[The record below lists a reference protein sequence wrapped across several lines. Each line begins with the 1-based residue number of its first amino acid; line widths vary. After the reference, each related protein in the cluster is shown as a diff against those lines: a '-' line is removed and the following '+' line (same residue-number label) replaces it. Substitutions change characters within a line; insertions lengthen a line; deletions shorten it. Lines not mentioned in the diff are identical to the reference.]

1 MQFPPA
7 NVREDGS
14 SNPAV
19 SGGCPPEKSAI
30 TTLTGGIKQFVSYAI
45 EHTINAEQIIREY
58 ASLKNLLE
66 QMTESERREVEP
78 LVEGMILAW
87 HERRKNEKTY
97 LDRINH
103 EVKDMLKTYLDRI
116 YHEVLD
122 MLKTYLERIYH
133 EVLDMLKTY
142 LERWNHESR
151 ESARPQSEEDEG
163 IKLSAEDMGTL
174 VLCFNG
180 DRETALKFLNQ
191 LSKIDLDRKKT
202 DLVNMYVRAGK
213 IKDRYKHRELWKLLS
228 KNGLYNSTETNWN
241 KRIF

>member
-1 MQFPPA
+1 M
-7 NVREDGS
+7 
-14 SNPAV
+14 
-19 SGGCPPEKSAI
+19 
-30 TTLTGGIKQFVSYAI
+30 IKICV
-45 EHTINAEQIIREY
+45 
-58 ASLKNLLE
+58 
-66 QMTESERREVEP
+66 
-78 LVEGMILAW
+78 
-87 HERRKNEKTY
+87 ERRKNEKTYLDCINHEVKDMLKTY

-122 MLKTYLERIYH
+122 MLKTYLER
-133 EVLDMLKTY
+133 
-142 LERWNHESR
+142 WNHESR
-151 ESARPQSEEDEG
+151 ESARPQSEENEG

-213 IKDRYKHRELWKLLS
+213 VKDRYKHRELWKLLS

-241 KRIF
+241 KRIFQLSTECCTEVVQKLY

>member
-1 MQFPPA
+1 MEGEQVKTAPQ
-7 NVREDGS
+7 
-14 SNPAV
+14 
-19 SGGCPPEKSAI
+19 EKSAI
-30 TTLTGGIKQFVSYAI
+30 TTLTDGIKRQVPFAI
-45 EHTINAEQIIREY
+45 EHTISAEQIIMQY
-58 ASLKNLLE
+58 LSLKNLLE

-87 HERRKNEKTY
+87 HERRENEMYDK
-97 LDRINH
+97 
-103 EVKDMLKTYLDRI
+103 MLAS
-116 YHEVLD
+116 
-122 MLKTYLERIYH
+122 LERRYPGMPGM
-133 EVLDMLKTY
+133 MLASY
-142 LERWNHESR
+142 ESWNHVSR
-151 ESARPQSEEDEG
+151 ESARPQSEENEG